1 MKTITKVLVGAV
13 LISGALLSSCGKYE
27 EGPKISLASKKSR
40 VEGTWTF
47 EAYIENGVDKTAQV
61 SSFYAGY
68 SVNFTKDGKYTMT
81 FGGFSDTGTWEF
93 INDKESIKTLS
104 NVSGSTPDTINIIRL
119 KSKELWTKEV
129 SGSNIY
135 EYHWKQ

>member
-1 MKTITKVLVGAV
+1 MKVSFKNFFGVMVAV
-13 LISGALLSSCGKYE
+13 TATLSSCGKYE
-27 EGPKISLASKKSR
+27 EGPKFSLASKKAR
-40 VEGTWTF
+40 LEGTWKF

-68 SVNFTKDGKYTMT
+68 SVNFTKDGKYTAS
-81 FGGFSDTGTWEF
+81 FGSFSDNGTWEF

-104 NVSGSTPDTINIIRL
+104 NMPGSTPDTVNIIRL

-129 SGSNIY
+129 SGANTY